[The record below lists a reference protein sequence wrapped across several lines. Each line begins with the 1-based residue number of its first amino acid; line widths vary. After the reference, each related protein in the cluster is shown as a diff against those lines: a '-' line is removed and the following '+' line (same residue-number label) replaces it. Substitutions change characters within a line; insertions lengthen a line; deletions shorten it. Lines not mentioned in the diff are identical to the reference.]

1 MGVTCCSAGAQ
12 VVPSALRG
20 LQNANGQK
28 MTFWQ
33 ENYTFIKDVY
43 DMRHTKMAEWMENVE
58 KAISR
63 IMADKV
69 YTSAEFKRERDNFH
83 ALCKDLERAEVK
95 KWLAHILEILMAER
109 AKDQRKN
116 EFDKLEILI
125 KKHEELIPNVQKTA
139 VMVDLYWKCYAYG
152 DELKPHVEFL
162 DGIMLSSTRDI
173 APSCV
178 ENVDEL
184 IERQEKSLAQLDS
197 KRAVVTDLIAKGKVI
212 LQNPDK
218 PKFLEA
224 NVKRIQ
230 NGWEDTKKKAQ
241 DRLQLLNETKEA
253 FIGYAED
260 SETIANE
267 FDKAEEE
274 IKKVKKI
281 FNLEAANADL
291 SKRQEILKNTDEGI
305 NGLFGN
311 INKNYDTMA
320 ITIPDDKKKILT
332 KEIKAVEEKLEV
344 VGRFKSTVQVI
355 VDLVNNLTAFDNS
368 LKAIDSW
375 KDSATAELKDI
386 KEASGSMLPE
396 DRVARTMDLQEDIAA
411 KLEILKQCAATE
423 QALLPQGDKVPADAQ
438 VFKDELARIT
448 KYVTELQANTKI
460 ECDKYSNDVKFWAEY
475 RTGIKEFTPWLV
487 GAEKAAGEGLSKP
500 SDLAEVKALNE
511 KVLAFDKNCVNYLKV
526 LMSAQG
532 AAQKMTTHAE
542 ADAEVAGLKTR
553 FDAVKVVSDTWVKKC
568 DVLVKEWVLLDNTVT
583 ELNSWVAKDKS
594 AEGENQ
600 FSLEKMESTLGELKN
615 IFKQKEKLVEGL

>member
-1 MGVTCCSAGAQ
+1 MG
-12 VVPSALRG
+12 
-20 LQNANGQK
+20 
-28 MTFWQ
+28 
-33 ENYTFIKDVY
+33 ENYQFIKEVY
-43 DMRHTKMAEWMENVE
+43 EMRHSKMAEWLENVE
-58 KAISR
+58 KAIAR

-69 YTSAEFKRERDNFH
+69 YTSAEFKRERDTFNS
-83 ALCKDLERAEVK
+83 LCKDLERTEVK
-95 KWLAHILEILMAER
+95 KWLAQILEILMAER
-109 AKDQRKN
+109 AKDQKKT
-116 EFDKLEILI
+116 EGDKLDALI
-125 KKHEELIPNVQKTA
+125 QKHEELIPNVQKTSI
-139 VMVDLYWKCYAYG
+139 MVDLFWKCYAYG

-173 APSCV
+173 APSCI

-184 IERQEKSLAQLDS
+184 IERQEKSLSQLDT
-197 KRAVVTDLIAKGKVI
+197 KKNVVTDLIAKGKVI

-218 PKFLEA
+218 PKFLESHV
-224 NVKRIQ
+224 NRIEE
-230 NGWEDTKKKAQ
+230 GWDDTKKKAQ
-241 DRLQLLNETKEA
+241 DRLQLLNETKDA
-253 FIGYAED
+253 FIGYAENN
-260 SETIANE
+260 ETIANE
-267 FDKAEEE
+267 FDIAEEE

-291 SKRQEILKNTDEGI
+291 KKRQDILKNSTDTI
-305 NGLFGN
+305 NGLFSS
-311 INKNYDTMA
+311 INAHMATMS
-320 ITIPDDKKKILT
+320 ITIPEDKKKVLT

-344 VGRFKSTVQVI
+344 TGRFKATVGKI
-355 VDLVNNLTAFDNS
+355 EELVASLTSFDNS
-368 LKAIDSW
+368 LKAIDAW
-375 KDSATAELKDI
+375 KDAATAELKDI

-411 KLEILKQCAATE
+411 KLEIIKGCAATE

-438 VFKDELARIT
+438 AFKDELARIT

-500 SDLAEVKALNE
+500 SDLAEVKALND

-526 LMSAQG
+526 LTSAQG

-600 FSLEKMESTLGELKN
+600 FSLEKM
-615 IFKQKEKLVEGL
+615 

>member
-1 MGVTCCSAGAQ
+1 MA
-12 VVPSALRG
+12 
-20 LQNANGQK
+20 
-28 MTFWQ
+28 FWQ
-33 ENYTFIKDVY
+33 ENYQFIKEVY
-43 DMRHTKMAEWMENVE
+43 EMRHTKMAEWMENVE
-58 KAISR
+58 KAIAR

-69 YTSAEFKRERDNFH
+69 YTSAEFKRERDTFNS
-83 ALCKDLERAEVK
+83 LCKDLERTEVK
-95 KWLAHILEILMAER
+95 KWLAQILEILMAER
-109 AKDQRKN
+109 AKDQKKA
-116 EFDKLEILI
+116 EGEKLEALI

-173 APSCV
+173 APSCI

-184 IERQEKSLAQLDS
+184 IERQEKSLSQLDS
-197 KRAVVTDLIAKGKVI
+197 KRNVVTDLIAKGKVI

-230 NGWEDTKKKAQ
+230 EGWEDTKQKAT
-241 DRLQLLNETKEA
+241 DRLQLLTETKDA
-253 FIGYAED
+253 FIAYAEQN
-260 SETIANE
+260 EVIATE
-267 FDKAEEE
+267 FEVAEEE

-291 SKRQEILKNTDEGI
+291 KKRQDLFKKSNDTV
-305 NGLFGN
+305 NGLFN
-311 INKNYDTMA
+311 SINKDFNTMA
-320 ITIPDDKKKILT
+320 ITIPEDKKKSLE
-332 KEIKAVEEKLEV
+332 KEIKAVQEKLEV
-344 VGRFKSTVQVI
+344 LARFKSTVGKI
-355 VDLVNNLTAFDNS
+355 EDLVANLTAFDQS
-368 LKAIDSW
+368 LKVIDAW
-375 KDSATAELKDI
+375 KDAATAELKDI
-386 KEASGSMLPE
+386 KEASGAMLPE

-411 KLEILKQCAATE
+411 KLEILKTCAATE
-423 QALLPQGDKVPADAQ
+423 ADLLPQGDKVPADAQ

-448 KYVTELQANTKI
+448 KYVEDLQANTKI

-475 RTGIKEFTPWLV
+475 RTGIKEFNPWLA

-500 SDLAEVKALNE
+500 SSLDEVKALND
-511 KVLAFDKNCVNYLKV
+511 KVVGFDKTCANYLKV
-526 LMSAQG
+526 LE
-532 AAQKMTTHAE
+532 AAKAAALKMTTHTE
-542 ADAEVAGLKTR
+542 ADAEVAGLMERYNK
-553 FDAVKVVSDTWVKKC
+553 VKAVSDSWVKKC
-568 DVLVKEWVLLDNTVT
+568 DVLVKEWVLLDNTVV

-615 IFKQKEKLVEGL
+615 IFKQKEKLVENL

>member
-1 MGVTCCSAGAQ
+1 MA
-12 VVPSALRG
+12 
-20 LQNANGQK
+20 
-28 MTFWQ
+28 FWQ
-33 ENYTFIKDVY
+33 ENYQFIKEVY
-43 DMRHTKMAEWMENVE
+43 EMRHSKMAEWMENVE
-58 KAISR
+58 KSIAR

-69 YTSAEFKRERDNFH
+69 YTSAEFKRERDTFNS
-83 ALCKDLERAEVK
+83 LCKDLERTEVK
-95 KWLAHILEILMAER
+95 KWLAQILEILMAER
-109 AKDQRKN
+109 AKDQKKTEN
-116 EFDKLEILI
+116 DKLDALI
-125 KKHEELIPNVQKTA
+125 QKHEELIPNVQKTS

-173 APSCV
+173 APSCI

-184 IERQEKSLAQLDS
+184 IERQEKSLSQLDAKKS
-197 KRAVVTDLIAKGKVI
+197 IVTDLIAKGKVI

-218 PKFLEA
+218 PKFLEG
-224 NVKRIQ
+224 NVKRIEE
-230 NGWEDTKKKAQ
+230 GWDDTKKKAQ
-241 DRLQLLNETKEA
+241 DRLQLLNETKDA
-253 FIGYAED
+253 FIGYAENN
-260 SETIANE
+260 ETIASE
-267 FDKAEEE
+267 FEVAEEE
-274 IKKVKKI
+274 IKKVKKM

-291 SKRQEILKNTDEGI
+291 KKRQDLLKKSTDTI
-305 NGLFGN
+305 NGLFDS
-311 INKNYDTMA
+311 INANMATMS
-320 ITIPDDKKKILT
+320 ITIPEDKKKTLT
-332 KEIKAVEEKLEV
+332 KEIAAVKDKLEV
-344 VGRFKSTVQVI
+344 NGRFASTVKKI
-355 VDLVNNLTAFDNS
+355 EDLVADLTAFDNS
-368 LKAIDSW
+368 LKTIDSW
-375 KDSATAELKDI
+375 KDAATAELTDI
-386 KEASGSMLPE
+386 KEASGAMLPE

-500 SDLAEVKALNE
+500 SDLAEVKALND
-511 KVLAFDKNCVNYLKV
+511 KVLGFDKNCVNYLKV
-526 LMSAQG
+526 LTSAQG

-553 FDAVKVVSDTWVKKC
+553 FDAVKAVSDTWVKKC
-568 DVLVKEWVLLDNTVT
+568 DVLVKEWILLDNTVT

>member
-1 MGVTCCSAGAQ
+1 
-12 VVPSALRG
+12 
-20 LQNANGQK
+20 
-28 MTFWQ
+28 
-33 ENYTFIKDVY
+33 VY
-43 DMRHTKMAEWMENVE
+43 EMRHSKMAEWMENVE
-58 KAISR
+58 KSIAR

-69 YTSAEFKRERDNFH
+69 YTSAEFKRERDTFNS
-83 ALCKDLERAEVK
+83 LCKDLERTEVK
-95 KWLAHILEILMAER
+95 KWLAQILEILMAER
-109 AKDQRKN
+109 AKDQKKT
-116 EFDKLEILI
+116 EGDKLDALI
-125 KKHEELIPNVQKTA
+125 QKHEELIPNVQKTS

-173 APSCV
+173 APSCI

-184 IERQEKSLAQLDS
+184 IERQEKSLSQLDS
-197 KRAVVTDLIAKGKVI
+197 KKSIVTDLIAKGKVI

-218 PKFLEA
+218 PKFLEG
-224 NVKRIQ
+224 NVKRIEE
-230 NGWEDTKKKAQ
+230 GWDDTKKKAQ
-241 DRLQLLNETKEA
+241 DRLQLLNETKDA
-253 FIGYAED
+253 FIGYAENN
-260 SETIANE
+260 ETIASE
-267 FDKAEEE
+267 FEVAEEE
-274 IKKVKKI
+274 IKKVKKM
-281 FNLEAANADL
+281 FNLDAANADL
-291 SKRQEILKNTDEGI
+291 KKRQDLLKKSTDTI
-305 NGLFGN
+305 NGLFDS
-311 INKNYDTMA
+311 INANMATMS
-320 ITIPDDKKKILT
+320 ITIPEDKKKILT
-332 KEIKAVEEKLEV
+332 KEIAAVKEKLEV
-344 VGRFKSTVQVI
+344 AGRFASTVKKI
-355 VDLVNNLTAFDNS
+355 EDLVANLTAFDGS

-375 KDSATAELKDI
+375 KDAATAELTDI
-386 KEASGSMLPE
+386 KEASGAMLPE

-411 KLEILKQCAATE
+411 KLEILKGCAATE
-423 QALLPQGDKVPADAQ
+423 KELLPQGDKVPADAQ

-448 KYVTELQANTKI
+448 KYVTDLQANTKI

-542 ADAEVAGLKTR
+542 ADAEVAGLKAR
-553 FDAVKVVSDTWVKKC
+553 FDAVKAVSDTWVKKC

>member
-1 MGVTCCSAGAQ
+1 MGS
-12 VVPSALRG
+12 
-20 LQNANGQK
+20 
-28 MTFWQ
+28 FWQ
-33 ENYTFIKDVY
+33 ENYAFIKEVY
-43 DMRHTKMAEWMENVE
+43 EMRHMKMAEWMENVE
-58 KAISR
+58 KSIAR

-69 YTSAEFKRERDNFH
+69 YTSSEFKRERD
-83 ALCKDLERAEVK
+83 
-95 KWLAHILEILMAER
+95 
-109 AKDQRKN
+109 
-116 EFDKLEILI
+116 
-125 KKHEELIPNVQKTA
+125 
-139 VMVDLYWKCYAYG
+139 
-152 DELKPHVEFL
+152 
-162 DGIMLSSTRDI
+162 I
-173 APSCV
+173 APSCL

-184 IERQEKSLAQLDS
+184 IERQEKSLSQLDS
-197 KRAVVTDLIAKGKVI
+197 KRNIVTDLIAKGKVI

-230 NGWEDTKKKAQ
+230 DGWEDTKNKAT
-241 DRLQLLNETKEA
+241 DRLQLLNETKAA
-253 FIGYAED
+253 FIGYAEN
-260 SETIANE
+260 SETIATDFE
-267 FDKAEEE
+267 TAEEE

-281 FNLEAANADL
+281 FNLDAANADL
-291 SKRQEILKNTDEGI
+291 KKRQDILKKTDDGI
-305 NGLFGN
+305 NGLFTS
-311 INKNYDTMA
+311 INNNFNTMC
-320 ITIPDDKKKILT
+320 ITIPEDKKKGLA

-344 VGRFKSTVQVI
+344 LGRFKSTVTKI
-355 VDLVNNLTAFDNS
+355 EELVAALTAFDGS
-368 LKAIDSW
+368 LKSIDAW
-375 KDSATAELKDI
+375 KDAATAELTDI
-386 KEASGSMLPE
+386 KEASGAMLPE

-460 ECDKYSNDVKFWAEY
+460 ECDKYSNDVKYWAEY
-475 RTGIKEFTPWLV
+475 RTGIKEFSPWLA
-487 GAEKAAGEGLSKP
+487 GAEKAAGEGLTKP
-500 SDLAEVKALNE
+500 SDLAEVKALND
-511 KVLAFDKNCVNYLKV
+511 KVGAFDKNCVNYLKV
-526 LMSAQG
+526 LTAAQG

-542 ADAEVAGLKTR
+542 ADAEVAALKAR
-553 FDAVKVVSDTWVKKC
+553 FDAVKAISETWVKKC